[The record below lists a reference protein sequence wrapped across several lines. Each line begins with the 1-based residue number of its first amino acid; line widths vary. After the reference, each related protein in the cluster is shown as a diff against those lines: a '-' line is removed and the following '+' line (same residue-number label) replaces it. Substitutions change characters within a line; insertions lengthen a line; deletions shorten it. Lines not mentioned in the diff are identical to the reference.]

1 MFFGYLQL
9 YFKPGG
15 HSGRGFPNQH
25 VGGGCFGHGFVQEE
39 QMVAQ
44 STDFIM
50 TLHKRREIIGRND
63 AVVYHNIHMD
73 AWWPREACAK
83 KEDLSAQDIVSCPS
97 APLNIIA
104 VDAPVMNAYRQYN
117 MESMEMLAAKVYLCF
132 RTGADLGCPQMLT
145 GLIGG
150 GAFRG
155 NRPVTLVLHMLL
167 DDGSMNINFHHPI
180 FWSFCNLPKE
190 ELERRVVQEASVM
203 MNKLRE
209 CNVQTLGQALQLLVR
224 MGVSTS
230 EGDADL
236 HPAARTSGKRY
247 SSMPATP
254 VQTQS
259 AGPDAEKDPS
269 ALTMEWA
276 HVRGRNCYNNHGGEK
291 GKASKSSSEVN
302 AARRSGAVVDT
313 EKKHAGGTNKSSSS
327 GMVATAAKL
336 DENGATF
343 RHATVSHEFKQALQ
357 QARLAKKVTQAA
369 LATAINEKQTVINE
383 YESGK
388 AIPKGD
394 IINKLNRALGVRL
407 PKAK

>member
-1 MFFGYLQL
+1 M
-9 YFKPGG
+9 
-15 HSGRGFPNQH
+15 
-25 VGGGCFGHGFVQEE
+25 
-39 QMVAQ
+39 
-44 STDFIM
+44 
-50 TLHKRREIIGRND
+50 
-63 AVVYHNIHMD
+63 
-73 AWWPREACAK
+73 
-83 KEDLSAQDIVSCPS
+83 
-97 APLNIIA
+97 
-104 VDAPVMNAYRQYN
+104 
-117 MESMEMLAAKVYLCF
+117 
-132 RTGADLGCPQMLT
+132 
-145 GLIGG
+145 
-150 GAFRG
+150 
-155 NRPVTLVLHMLL
+155 TLVLHMLL

-203 MNKLRE
+203 MNKLQE

-269 ALTMEWA
+269 ALTMEWES
-276 HVRGRNCYNNHGGEK
+276 GPK